1 MNGEIGLLIFLF
13 GLCCGALGIRLYQ
26 RSPQKKSRN
35 ITPNTQQ
42 KKLERQ
48 IITWQEVMQQA
59 PVGYLQVDQENRLF
73 FCNAQARQ
81 LLGIEISIERKLLL
95 QIIRSFELDQ
105 LIEHSRTTNTSQQK
119 EWIFHPTV
127 DDPLSPVEKADIPIK
142 AHSLPLGG
150 GHVGIFIEDRQE
162 ATTLTQQRDRWA
174 ADVAHDLKTPL
185 TSIRLIA
192 ESLQERVDPALR
204 SWLDNLI
211 KQTIRLTDLVQ
222 DLLELGKVDMGLNLK
237 LTLESVNLPEIIQNA
252 WQSLEP
258 IASSKKIK
266 LEYSGASPLNILAD
280 ESKLYRLLVNI
291 LDNSIKHSPPLQ
303 IISIKV
309 EQVIVKQ
316 QELVEI
322 EMIDC
327 GSGFAIEAL
336 PHVFDRF
343 YQSSEQSS
351 VNMQGGSGLG
361 LAIAYQIV
369 KAHKGTISVDN
380 HPETGGA
387 WIKVTLPIRQT

>member
-1 MNGEIGLLIFLF
+1 
-13 GLCCGALGIRLYQ
+13 
-26 RSPQKKSRN
+26 
-35 ITPNTQQ
+35 
-42 KKLERQ
+42 
-48 IITWQEVMQQA
+48 
-59 PVGYLQVDQENRLF
+59 
-73 FCNAQARQ
+73 
-81 LLGIEISIERKLLL
+81 
-95 QIIRSFELDQ
+95 
-105 LIEHSRTTNTSQQK
+105 
-119 EWIFHPTV
+119 
-127 DDPLSPVEKADIPIK
+127 
-142 AHSLPLGG
+142 
-150 GHVGIFIEDRQE
+150 
-162 ATTLTQQRDRWA
+162 
-174 ADVAHDLKTPL
+174 
-185 TSIRLIA
+185 
-192 ESLQERVDPALR
+192 
-204 SWLDNLI
+204 
-211 KQTIRLTDLVQ
+211 
-222 DLLELGKVDMGLNLK
+222 
-237 LTLESVNLPEIIQNA
+237 
-252 WQSLEP
+252 
-258 IASSKKIK
+258 